1 MTTFDYE
8 PDDWITFRIDQ
19 LKLESTQNP
28 RNKSET
34 SMSMGF
40 KMPFS
45 MIAELDYWVKKGRFL
60 NRSEAV
66 RYCIQTTLQQL
77 K

>member
-8 PDDWITFRIDQ
+8 PDDWITFRTEQ
-19 LKLESTQNP
+19 LKLECTQSN
-28 RNKSET
+28 RNKSGT
-34 SMSMGF
+34 SLSMAF
-40 KMPFS
+40 KMTFT
-45 MIAELDYWVKKGRFL
+45 MIAELDYWVEKGLFL